1 VRGITL
7 TVSGTE
13 IGTLTTAPLIP
24 HCLSYPRDIMRMKGI
39 RGEIRRSSRHVK
51 FLRHSGISRKSKP
64 LERQRDGTP

>member
-1 VRGITL
+1 MNLDYMGRIKGVREYA

-39 RGEIRRSSRHVK
+39 
-51 FLRHSGISRKSKP
+51 
-64 LERQRDGTP
+64 